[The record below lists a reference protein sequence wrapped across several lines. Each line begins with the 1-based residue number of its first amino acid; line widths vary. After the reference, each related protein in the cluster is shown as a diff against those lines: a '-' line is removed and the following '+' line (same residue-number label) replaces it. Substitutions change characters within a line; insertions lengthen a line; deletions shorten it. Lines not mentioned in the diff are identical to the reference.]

1 MRNSVDDSFLV
12 FTIHGEHKRALQFH
26 NDTEKFGVLTAT
38 HPHKS
43 TEKLSEAL
51 YTPHRDSIRVP
62 RGTPQSLKFNPTR
75 LKLCAVSL
83 VTEAMAVVIR
93 CLQHW

>member
-43 TEKLSEAL
+43 TEKLSKL
-51 YTPHRDSIRVP
+51 CTHLT
-62 RGTPQSLKFNPTR
+62 GTPYVFREAHRSL
-75 LKLCAVSL
+75 
-83 VTEAMAVVIR
+83 
-93 CLQHW
+93 